1 MVENREHLQPLPF
14 PGESDALFARRLSLL
29 RLRDTPKARSLHA
42 LLRIWLRAKLQR
54 NALPGYLPVGEI
66 RDCQML
72 HNFHVYDVSKPNLLD
87 TFASI
92 WGTHAVIYSG
102 KSQAANT
109 LRAIHNEAY
118 RDWVMATLFHVKS
131 QGIPYLE
138 EVAAQQMPQE
148 SATSLSRYR
157 LLLPLSSD
165 GQTVD
170 RIMMSWAFVRPTLT
184 SA

>member
-1 MVENREHLQPLPF
+1 MVDRRDHRQSLPF
-14 PGESDALFARRLSLL
+14 PGESTAVTARRVSLL
-29 RLRDTPKARSLHA
+29 QLRDIPKARSLHK
-42 LLRIWLRAKLQR
+42 LLRIWLRAKQQR
-54 NALPGYLPVGEI
+54 NALPGYLPVAEI

-72 HNFHVYDVSKPNLLD
+72 HNFHVYDVSKPDLLD

-92 WGTHAVIYSG
+92 WGTHAVIYNG

-118 RDWVMATLFHVKS
+118 RDWVIATLFHVKN

-138 EVAAQQMPQE
+138 EVAAQQMPHE
-148 SATSLSRYR
+148 SSTSLSRYR

-165 GQTVD
+165 GQTVN